1 MENFVALV
9 ALVVMEERKRK
20 INGDI
25 PEYFEYENSNI
36 VSVKIPQ
43 GTRVIGYSS
52 FIRCVNL
59 VTVEILSGTKVIQD
73 AAFEGCSSLKEVT
86 LPEGLELIE
95 SRAFEDCV
103 SLKTITLPK
112 GLKTIYYCAFLDCT
126 SLESVEIPDGVTFIG
141 WQVFG
146 GCTSLKSI
154 TVPDSVT
161 TGWCENGLRADLH
174 SEAFDPHTT
183 VLVRMSW
190 SLENFKRC
198 DKPSKERIFTV
209 LMCLHRLEIP
219 TIPQRTI
226 LGFLSLT
233 RDFWD

>member
-1 MENFVALV
+1 
-9 ALVVMEERKRK
+9 
-20 INGDI
+20 
-25 PEYFEYENSNI
+25 
-36 VSVKIPQ
+36 
-43 GTRVIGYSS
+43 
-52 FIRCVNL
+52 VNL
-59 VTVEILSGTKVIQD
+59 VTVEILSGTKVIQK

-95 SRAFEDCV
+95 SSAFEDCV

-112 GLKTIYYCAFLDCT
+112 GLTTIYYCAFRDCT

-141 WQVFG
+141 WQAFG

-161 TGWCENGLRADLH
+161 SGWREGVRASIH
-174 SEAFDPHTT
+174 AEAFDPHTT

-198 DKPSKERIFTV
+198 DKASKERIFTV
-209 LMCLHRLEIP
+209 LLCLHRLEIP

-233 RDFWD
+233 RGLWD